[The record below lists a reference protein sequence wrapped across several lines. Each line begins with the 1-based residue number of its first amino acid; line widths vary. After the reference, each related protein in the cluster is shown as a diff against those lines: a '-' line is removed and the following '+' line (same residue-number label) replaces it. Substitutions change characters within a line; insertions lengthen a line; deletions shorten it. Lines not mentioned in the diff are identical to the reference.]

1 MSATLPVR
9 TGAHPMSNPSPGIVG
24 TSRTRVEGPGKVSGA
39 VKYAADEPVAGV
51 TFGAVVVSRISRGR
65 IKALETAAALA
76 MPGVVGVI
84 DHRNAP
90 RLTAPTHAFG
100 PDGGMLLLQD
110 ENVPY
115 AGWPVALVVAETQ
128 EQAQAAADAVLVT
141 YEAEPHD
148 LHFSSDHPDASAA
161 TMYFGEV
168 ADKGDIEAELA
179 ASDVIVEARYLQP
192 EQHCV
197 AMEPHSAVAWWED
210 GRLQA
215 IDCNQGA
222 FMVARV
228 LATLFSFELDQ
239 VRVVAEHVGG
249 GFGSKGLCGPQL
261 IFATMGATLFD
272 RPVRVTMSRSQV
284 FLMTPPRPLT
294 EQRVRLGADRDGT
307 LRAIEHL
314 ATYSCS
320 PLADYLEN
328 LTEMTN
334 SMYAAPAIHS
344 TLTKVPLDIVAPFSV
359 RGPGM
364 TPGSFALES
373 AMDELA
379 AELEMDPIELRLR
392 NEPAV
397 GPVSGNPFSSRHLVA
412 CLEEGARRF
421 GWAQRDHRPRQRRE
435 GRLLVGTGVAAVA
448 FGTGGLP
455 TSCAITAEADGTFTV
470 SQGISD
476 IGTGA
481 RTAVLSV
488 AADALGVS
496 VDKVR
501 LKMADSDLGMAW
513 AAGGSRGMSS
523 WAWGVTEA
531 AQQLKDLMAASSL
544 PVTATVDT
552 SGLVFNLPAMERHT
566 YSAVFSEV
574 TVDEATGEVRVR
586 RLLGMF
592 AAGRIVNPLTARSQ
606 VVGGMIMGLSTAL
619 HEEAVRDARSGRNI
633 NPSLAGYHIAAH
645 ADVPDVEA
653 DFVSDYEPGD
663 PSGIK
668 GVGEIGACGTAA
680 AIANAVW
687 HAAGNRQR
695 TLPIRLDR
703 VLEPAVEA

>member
-1 MSATLPVR
+1 MSTTLPMR
-9 TGAHPMSNPSPGIVG
+9 TGEDPGSYPTLGVVG
-24 TSRTRVEGPGKVSGA
+24 TSRTRVEGPGKVAGA
-39 VKYAADEPVAGV
+39 VKYAADEPVPGV
-51 TFGAVVVSRISRGR
+51 TYGVIVMSTISRGR
-65 IKALETAAALA
+65 IKTLDTSRALA
-76 MPGVVGVI
+76 LPGVVGVI
-84 DHRNAP
+84 DYRNAP

-100 PDGGMLLLQD
+100 PDAGMLLLQD
-110 ENVPY
+110 ENIPY
-115 AGWPVALVVAETQ
+115 AGWPIAVVVAETQ
-128 EQAQAAADAVLVT
+128 EQAQEAAESVVVT
-141 YEAEPHD
+141 YDVETPD
-148 LHFSSDHPDASAA
+148 LNFSPDHPDASPAV
-161 TMYFGEV
+161 MYFGEV
-168 ADKGDIEAELA
+168 ANKGDVESELA
-179 ASDVIVEARYLQP
+179 ASDVVVEGRYLQP

-222 FMVARV
+222 FIVARV
-228 LATLFSFELDQ
+228 LATLFSYDPEQ

-261 IFATMGATLFD
+261 IFATMGATLFA

-294 EQRVRLGADRDGT
+294 DQRVRLGADRDGT

-314 ATYSCS
+314 ATYSHS

-334 SMYAAPAIHS
+334 SMYAAPAIRS
-344 TLTKVPLDIVAPFSV
+344 TLSKVPVDIVAPFSV

-379 AELEMDPIELRLR
+379 AALEMDPIEMRLR
-392 NEPAV
+392 NEPQV

-412 CLEEGARRF
+412 CLEEGSRRF
-421 GWAQRDHRPRQRRE
+421 GWAHRDHRPRQRRE

-455 TSCAITAEADGTFTV
+455 TSCSITAEADGTYTV
-470 SQGISD
+470 AQCVAD

-488 AADALGVS
+488 AADALGVG

-501 LKMADSDLGMAW
+501 LTMADSDLGMAW
-513 AAGGSRGMSS
+513 SAGGSRGMSS

-531 AQQLKDLMAASSL
+531 ATQLKTLMATGEL

-619 HEEAVRDARSGRNI
+619 HEESVRDARSGRNI
-633 NPSLAGYHIAAH
+633 NANLAGYHIAAH

-653 DFVSDYEPGD
+653 DFVADYEPGD

-687 HAAGNRQR
+687 HATGTRQR

-703 VLEPAVEA
+703 VLDPVDA